1 MLHMPQK
8 SKLPIAL
15 LMIASLSWVTG
26 CQSQTQTDAAPN
38 STQTTEANTPA
49 QSNAPTE
56 SEETNK
62 PEETKQESS
71 SVKSIGDGSKISFK
85 QWKGLR
91 KGSGTLTLGKT
102 KNELELGEFE
112 LKEDGSASISL
123 QGTKYPKSVF
133 LGNWVPKDDSS
144 VTITCTKGPE
154 NVELKATGV
163 LKFMDSENPFV
174 LSLEGFVLSPEGKS
188 TKTTEKFA
196 VEFRM
201 GG

>member
-1 MLHMPQK
+1 MPQK
-8 SKLPIAL
+8 SKSPIAL

-26 CQSQTQTDAAPN
+26 CQSQTQTETAPN

-49 QSNAPTE
+49 QSNDPTE
-56 SEETNK
+56 SEVTNK

-102 KNELELGEFE
+102 KNELELADFE

-123 QGTKYPKSVF
+123 QGTKFPKTVF
-133 LGNWVPKDDSS
+133 LGKWAPKDDST
-144 VTITCTKGPE
+144 VTVTLQEGLGNAGVT
-154 NVELKATGV
+154 ATGV

-174 LSLEGFVLSPEGKS
+174 LSLDGFVLSPEGKS

>member
-38 STQTTEANTPA
+38 STQTTAANTPA
-49 QSNAPTE
+49 QSNAPAG

-91 KGSGTLTLGKT
+91 KGSGTLTLGT
-102 KNELELGEFE
+102 SKNELELADFE

-123 QGTKYPKSVF
+123 QGTKFPKTVF
-133 LGNWVPKDDSS
+133 LGKWAPKDDST
-144 VTITCTKGPE
+144 VTVTLQEGLGNAGVT
-154 NVELKATGV
+154 ATGV
-163 LKFMDSENPFV
+163 LKFTDSKNPFV
-174 LSLEGFVLSPEGKS
+174 LSLEGKT